1 MATALDQIRL
11 LIADTATPQLL
22 TDDQIQSMLD
32 LWTGSEDPTRVDI
45 FRAAADSLDTIA
57 VSEVLVAKKI
67 RTQDLSTDGPA
78 VAAALQKRAADLR
91 KRADDEEAAD
101 AGIFEIYD
109 SRGAGRLEA
118 EESRY
123 GSTW

>member
-22 TDDQIQSMLD
+22 TDDQIQSMLS

-45 FRAAADSLDTIA
+45 FRAAADCLDTIA

-78 VAAALQKRAADLR
+78 VAASLQKRAADLR

-101 AGIFEIYD
+101 TGIFEIYD